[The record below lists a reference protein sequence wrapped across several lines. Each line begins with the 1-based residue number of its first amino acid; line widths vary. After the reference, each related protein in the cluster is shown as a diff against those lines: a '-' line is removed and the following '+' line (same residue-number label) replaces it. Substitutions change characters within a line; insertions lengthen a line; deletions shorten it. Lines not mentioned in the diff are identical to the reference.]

1 MDVVGIACR
10 DYHPATVVCDDA
22 TNVAIQMALDLRSD
36 DSLAFFGREDDVDE
50 NFDERLR
57 HGSSSLVP

>member
-1 MDVVGIACR
+1 
-10 DYHPATVVCDDA
+10 
-22 TNVAIQMALDLRSD
+22 MALDLRND

>member
-1 MDVVGIACR
+1 MDMVGIASR
-10 DYHPATVVCDDA
+10 DYHPAAVVFDDA
-22 TNVAIQMALDLRSD
+22 ANVAIQLAFDLRSD